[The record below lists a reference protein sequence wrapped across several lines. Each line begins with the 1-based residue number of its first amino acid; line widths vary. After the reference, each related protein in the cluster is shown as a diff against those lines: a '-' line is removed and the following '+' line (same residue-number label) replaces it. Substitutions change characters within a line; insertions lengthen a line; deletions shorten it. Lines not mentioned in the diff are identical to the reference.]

1 MLSDQA
7 FFSSDISFTSY
18 SSSHLGAVVVFIVC
32 LLGIVKLVPRLDDHQ
47 NLLLTRS
54 ASVFLS
60 LTVLIW
66 TAVHIAFGRFDAA
79 VNLPVS
85 ICNLLALFA
94 PLLFWQPNRRR
105 FEVIYFF
112 VLSGTL
118 QAIITPDPDGGFPS
132 YGFFKYW
139 LVHCGLVVVV
149 VHHLLAFKLYPHAKG
164 ILRTFIWMN
173 IYILCLIPINI
184 GLEANYF
191 YMMNKPVNPSLL
203 DFFGPWPIYILVTEC
218 LAMIFFAIAYLPIFL
233 TRKQRLKVA
242 TIVSTEKRNFIS

>member
-18 SSSHLGAVVVFIVC
+18 SSPHLGAVVVFIVC

-149 VHHLLAFKLYPHAKG
+149 VHHLF
-164 ILRTFIWMN
+164 
-173 IYILCLIPINI
+173 
-184 GLEANYF
+184 
-191 YMMNKPVNPSLL
+191 
-203 DFFGPWPIYILVTEC
+203 
-218 LAMIFFAIAYLPIFL
+218 
-233 TRKQRLKVA
+233 
-242 TIVSTEKRNFIS
+242 VS